1 MLTPADG
8 AMTAAPAGD
17 CRGGEQARI
26 STRATGELQS
36 KQLLRQNCMSG
47 LFSLIESKMQSFSGI
62 FTPLVINYNYFM
74 KAFLFYTNFCCF
86 FSTQFSNTNWKKALD
101 AWFWDEI
108 DLFPVSS
115 VYRFKRTLKNNGKFI
130 SSQVSAH
137 KRNRALQSNGMGQ
150 DLQSGLRPHGVQ
162 DKQLGGQVS

>member
-1 MLTPADG
+1 
-8 AMTAAPAGD
+8 
-17 CRGGEQARI
+17 
-26 STRATGELQS
+26 
-36 KQLLRQNCMSG
+36 
-47 LFSLIESKMQSFSGI
+47 MQSFSGI

-130 SSQVSAH
+130 SS
-137 KRNRALQSNGMGQ
+137 
-150 DLQSGLRPHGVQ
+150 
-162 DKQLGGQVS
+162 